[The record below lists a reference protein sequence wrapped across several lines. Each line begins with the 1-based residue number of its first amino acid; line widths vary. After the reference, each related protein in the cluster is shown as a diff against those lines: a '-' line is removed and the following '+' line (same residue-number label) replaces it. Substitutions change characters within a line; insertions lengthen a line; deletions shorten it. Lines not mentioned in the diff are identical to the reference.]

1 MGFDYFGCI
10 VVYRVLR
17 EFIMSSY
24 VELSRVSGIK
34 YKTILSRIFNGLTP
48 EQAIQKPV
56 RKYTKG
62 VKLACDL
69 AGRSER
75 SVRDRMAKGMTLDQA
90 VNDHLR
96 KRIMLDYA
104 TIKHLVEDEKLSLNR
119 VAYLMDCSRQ
129 NLGWFCK
136 KNGIVYDDY
145 NPPAK
150 KIIIDGVEYS
160 QAKACKKMGYAR
172 SSFSKW
178 AKFRGMTDV
187 QLAFDAYVKFKENKN
202 DLRIY

>member
-1 MGFDYFGCI
+1 MG
-10 VVYRVLR
+10 
-17 EFIMSSY
+17 SY
-24 VELSRVSGIK
+24 ADLSRTTGIK

-48 EQAIQKPV
+48 EQAISKPV

-69 AGRSER
+69 HGRSER
-75 SVRDRMAKGMTLDQA
+75 SVRDRMAKGMTLEQA
-90 VNDHLR
+90 VKDPLR
-96 KRIMLDYA
+96 KKIMLDYA
-104 TIKHLVEDEKLSLNR
+104 TIKKLVEGDKLPLNR

-136 KNGIVYDDY
+136 KHGIVYDDY

-150 KIIIDGVEYS
+150 KIMIDGVEYS
-160 QAKACKKMGYAR
+160 QAKACKKMGWAR

-178 AKFRGMTDV
+178 AKFRGMTDT
-187 QLAFDAYVKFKENKN
+187 QLAFDAYLMFKADKN
-202 DLRIY
+202 E

>member
-1 MGFDYFGCI
+1 
-10 VVYRVLR
+10 
-17 EFIMSSY
+17 MSSY
-24 VELSRVSGIK
+24 AELSRVSGIK

-75 SVRDRMAKGMTLDQA
+75 SVRDRMAKGMTLEQAINDQ
-90 VNDHLR
+90 LR
-96 KRIMLDYA
+96 KYAALDYA
-104 TIKHLVEDEKLSLNR
+104 TIKRLVEDEKLPLNR

-136 KNGIVYDDY
+136 KHGIVYDDY
-145 NPPAK
+145 NPPPK
-150 KIIIDGVEYS
+150 KIMIDGVEYS

-178 AKFRGMTDV
+178 AKFRGMTDT
-187 QLAFDAYVKFKENKN
+187 QSAFDAYVKFKDDKK
-202 DLRIY
+202 

>member
-1 MGFDYFGCI
+1 MA
-10 VVYRVLR
+10 
-17 EFIMSSY
+17 SY
-24 VELSRVSGIK
+24 AELSRQSGVK
-34 YKTILSRIFNGLTP
+34 YNTIISRIFNGLMP
-48 EQAIQKPV
+48 EDAISKPV

-90 VNDHLR
+90 VNDPLR
-96 KRIMLDYA
+96 KYAALDYA
-104 TIKHLVEDEKLSLNR
+104 TIKKLVEDEKLPLNR

-136 KNGIVYDDY
+136 KHGIVYDDY
-145 NPPAK
+145 NPPPL
-150 KIIIDGVEYS
+150 KIMIDGIEYS
-160 QAKACKKMGYAR
+160 QAKACKKMGYSR

-178 AKFRGMTDV
+178 AKFRGMTDA
-187 QLAFDAYVKFKENKN
+187 QLSFDAYVKFKENKN